1 MNSAPLNLDSD
12 LHLRIPAAL
21 EHQLK
26 EVAAGYHMKK
36 STLARIV
43 LQQNL
48 NNYNRNKLW
57 FQLALNR
64 L

>member
-1 MNSAPLNLDSD
+1 MNSEPLNLDSD

-21 EHQLK
+21 ECQLK

-57 FQLALNR
+57 FQ
-64 L
+64 